1 MRRTLE
7 DQLAALTTM
16 SSAQLRAE
24 WMRVHK
30 VPAPPLS
37 ADLLARGIA
46 WRLQE
51 KAHGGLTSATVRE
64 LQRLKRQ
71 LDASGSVSV
80 NAYEGRIKPGTRL
93 VRDWGGVSHH
103 VLVLED
109 GYDYRDRRYASLSQV
124 ARDITG
130 AHWSGPRFFGLKRR
144 RASPDA

>member
-1 MRRTLE
+1 MPAALE
-7 DQLAALTTM
+7 EQLAALTTM

-30 VPAPPLS
+30 VPAPPLG
-37 ADLLARGIA
+37 AGLLARGIA

-51 KAHGGLTSATVRE
+51 KAHGGFTSSTVRE

-80 NAYEGRIKPGTRL
+80 NAYAGRIKPGTRL

-103 VLVLED
+103 VLVLEN
-109 GYDYRDRRYASLSQV
+109 GYDYRDRRYASLSQI
-124 ARDITG
+124 AQDITG

-144 RASPDA
+144 KAADA